1 MTFQNMHRNTLYKLL
16 FLCLTYLSFMELSA
30 QESIEKQFK
39 ETFNAQ
45 DLQSLKIANKHG
57 DVHLF
62 SWDKPTLLVQV
73 VIKVTRKK
81 MEQAQAVLN
90 RISSKNILLGSE
102 LKVTSEIQPSSGGLF
117 NRTIPK
123 IKHKSDQ
130 ISIDYHIYVP
140 KHIRV
145 TCNNAYGN
153 IYVLDFLKSFKGTVE
168 HGDMSILSTLDNP
181 NLTIKYGRLD
191 AFELNNASLD
201 VVDADVAIDNATSIT
216 INSNGSEMNLGN
228 IKKLNLQSNKDVITM
243 DAIDDIEG
251 TIKFSTI
258 KFRAISGKVS
268 LNLNLAEVRLL
279 RFTSPIIDVDFIQQN
294 STIYI
299 NISQTSFAFT
309 AHLEQGVLRIPK
321 SMTGIKS
328 QLKDSKKRIR
338 EIHASYK
345 TEEGKLH
352 ITGFKGQIILK
363 EL

>member
-30 QESIEKQFK
+30 QESIEKQF
-39 ETFNAQ
+39 EDTFNAQ

-81 MEQAQAVLN
+81 KEQAQAVFN
-90 RISSKNILLGSE
+90 RISSKNLLYGTE
-102 LKVTSEIQPSSGGLF
+102 LKVTSEIQPFSGGLF
-117 NRTIPK
+117 NRTSAK
-123 IKHKSDQ
+123 IKHTSDQ

-168 HGDMSILSTLDNP
+168 HGDMSILSTLENP

-191 AFELNNASLD
+191 AFELNNAALH
-201 VVDADVAIDNATSIT
+201 VVDADVTIDNATSIT

-228 IKKLNLQSNKDVITM
+228 FKKLNLQSNNDIITI

-251 TIKFSTI
+251 IIKF
-258 KFRAISGKVS
+258 
-268 LNLNLAEVRLL
+268 
-279 RFTSPIIDVDFIQQN
+279 
-294 STIYI
+294 
-299 NISQTSFAFT
+299 
-309 AHLEQGVLRIPK
+309 AHLYSP
-321 SMTGIKS
+321 T
-328 QLKDSKKRIR
+328 
-338 EIHASYK
+338 H
-345 TEEGKLH
+345 LH
-352 ITGFKGQIILK
+352 W
-363 EL
+363 